1 MNFSNFFI
9 SRPIFATVL
18 AIIVTLIGAMS
29 MRILPIEQYP
39 SVVPPTVS
47 VQAQFPGADAE
58 TVAQTVAAP
67 LAEAINGVEDM
78 LYMTSNSSDNGS
90 MSLSVAFNIGTDG
103 DINTIN
109 VNNRVQGALSQLP
122 EQVQSQ
128 GVQVELRSDSIL
140 MLVALIS
147 PNGDYNRVYMQN
159 YATLNILDELRQ
171 VPGVGNAEVLGGG
184 EFAMRIWMDPDKLAQ
199 YDLTPSE
206 VASAVRTQN
215 TEIPAGNLASAPQGE
230 PRAYTYT
237 ITAGGRLTDPDEFR
251 NIYLRTNP
259 DGSSLRLQD
268 VARIEL
274 GASFYGVDAR
284 LNGATMTPIIINQQ
298 PGANALSTA
307 EAVRSTMEDLKSRFP
322 PGLEYVT
329 PYDTTLFIDAS
340 VETVLHTF
348 IEAFLIVAVILFIFL
363 QNWRFTVIAMSVVPV
378 AVIGTFAGFYVLG
391 YSINLLTLFALVLSI
406 GIVVDDAILVVENV
420 ERVISEDEDITVRD
434 ATIQAMREVGGP
446 VIATS
451 LIMAAVFVPVA
462 FLGGFTGQIYQQ
474 FAITVSISV
483 ALSALM
489 ALTFTPALSAI
500 FIKHNLNHDR
510 PSKFRRA
517 IRTPL
522 RLFDRLF
529 AGITAA
535 YMWCVKKLV
544 RFWLLALA
552 ITVAIG
558 AGSYWMY
565 VSTPSTLVPETDQG
579 IVLASV
585 SLPDAASL
593 DRTQTYMAKLSA
605 EIEKIEGVEYASAV
619 AGYDLLASAV
629 NTARGVIFVN
639 MLPWGERD
647 LTADALVGRIMQ
659 LGASIDGGSAMAFNV
674 PPIMGLSTTGGFTGY
689 LQSFDGASTRELY
702 EASLQVMGA
711 ANQHPMLSRVFSTFN
726 VNVPSYKAHI
736 DQQKALSYGVAL
748 ENINSALAN
757 TFGNGFVNYFS
768 YQNRNFQVY
777 LQNEDEFRK
786 TPDDLNN
793 VYVRGG
799 SGDRIPLSE
808 FVTLER
814 QVGASVVS
822 RFGVYTGAQFQ
833 GGAAPG
839 YSSAQAIQAM
849 EEVVLDTL
857 GPNWGMGWTGTAYQ
871 EANLGNAAMIAIVF
885 GILMVFLILAAQ
897 YESWALPLAVLTA
910 TPFAFLGG
918 IAGIAL
924 RGLDTSVYVQIGM
937 LVVVGLAA
945 KNAILIVEF
954 AELQRK
960 EEGKSIRE
968 AAITAAELRFRP
980 IVMTSLAFI
989 FGTLPLA
996 LATGASDVSSHHI
1009 GTTVAVGMASVA
1021 ILGSLFVPT
1030 FYAMIAYSADWLRR
1044 KTRGKQHDQNDRRDQ
1059 SDGRGEHDDRIAHD
1073 PQ

>member
-18 AIIVTLIGAMS
+18 AIILTLVGAMA

-78 LYMTSNSSDNGS
+78 LYMTSNSADNGT

-122 EQVQSQ
+122 EAVQSQ
-128 GVQVELRSDSIL
+128 GVTVELRSDSIL
-140 MLVALIS
+140 MLVALTS
-147 PNGDYNRVYMQN
+147 QSGDYDKIYMQN

-206 VASAVRTQN
+206 VASAIRAQN
-215 TEIPAGNLASAPQGE
+215 TEIPAGNLAATPQSE

-237 ITAGGRLTDPDEFR
+237 ITAGGRLTSTDDFR
-251 NIYLRTNP
+251 EIFLRTNP
-259 DGSSLRLQD
+259 DGSSLRLED

-284 LNGATMTPIIINQQ
+284 LNGDAMTPIIINQQ
-298 PGANALSTA
+298 PGANALETA
-307 EAVRSTMEDLKSRFP
+307 DAVRATMEELSGRFP

-340 VETVLHTF
+340 VETVIKTF
-348 IEAFLIVAVILFIFL
+348 IEAFLIVIVILFIFL

-378 AVIGTFAGFYVLG
+378 SVIGTFAGFYQFDF
-391 YSINLLTLFALVLSI
+391 SINLLTLFALVLSI

-420 ERVISEDEDITVRD
+420 ERVLSEEDDISVRD
-434 ATIQAMREVGGP
+434 ATIRAMKEVGGP

-462 FLGGFTGQIYQQ
+462 FMGGFTGQIYQQ
-474 FAITVSISV
+474 FAITVAISV

-500 FIKHNLNHDR
+500 FIKHNLHKTR
-510 PSKFRRA
+510 QSAFKRA
-517 IRTPL
+517 ITTPL
-522 RLFDRLF
+522 RLFDRFF
-529 AGITAA
+529 AGFTAL
-535 YMWCVKKLV
+535 YMWFVKKLV
-544 RFWLLALA
+544 RFWVLALA
-552 ITVAIG
+552 LTVAVG
-558 AGSYWMY
+558 AGSYWLY
-565 VSTPSTLVPETDQG
+565 ANTPSTLVPETDQG
-579 IVLASV
+579 IVLVSV

-593 DRTQTYMAKLSA
+593 DRTQNYMAELSA
-605 EIEKIEGVEYASAV
+605 AIEDIPGVQYSSAV
-619 AGYDLLASAV
+619 AGYDILSSAV
-629 NTARGVIFVN
+629 NTARGIIFVN
-639 MLPWGERD
+639 MQPWSERD
-647 LTADALVGRIMQ
+647 LTANELVGRIMQ

-702 EASLQVMGA
+702 EASLQIMQA
-711 ANQHPMLSRVFSTFN
+711 ANQHPVLNRVFTTFN
-726 VNVPSYKAHI
+726 VNVPSYRAEI

-786 TPDDLNN
+786 TPEDVNN

-799 SGDRIPLSE
+799 NGERIPLSE

-814 QVGASVVS
+814 QTGPAVVS
-822 RFGVYTGAQFQ
+822 RFGVYAGAQFQ
-833 GGAAPG
+833 GNPAPG
-839 YSSAQAIQAM
+839 YSSAQAIEAM
-849 EEVVLDTL
+849 EEVVQETL
-857 GPNWGMGWTGTAYQ
+857 GDNWGMGWTGTAYQ
-871 EANLGNAAMIAIVF
+871 ESNLGNTATLAIVF

-897 YESWALPLAVLTA
+897 YESWSLPLAVLTA

-918 IAGIAL
+918 IGGIVL

-960 EEGKSIRE
+960 ELGKSIRE

-1009 GTTVAVGMASVA
+1009 GTTVAMGMASVA
-1021 ILGSLFVPT
+1021 ILGSLFIPS
-1030 FYAMIAYSADWLRR
+1030 FYAMIASVSDWLYR
-1044 KTRGKQHDQNDRRDQ
+1044 KRHPNQDRQEQAELGHDN
-1059 SDGRGEHDDRIAHD
+1059 A
-1073 PQ
+1073 

>member
-18 AIIVTLIGAMS
+18 AIILTLVGAMA

-78 LYMTSNSSDNGS
+78 LYMTSNSADNGL

-122 EQVQSQ
+122 EAVQSQ
-128 GVQVELRSDSIL
+128 GVTVRLRSDSIL
-140 MLVALIS
+140 MLVALTS
-147 PNGDYNRVYMQN
+147 PSGDYNNVYMQN

-206 VASAVRTQN
+206 VASAIRAQN
-215 TEIPAGNLASAPQGE
+215 TEIPAGNLAATPQSE

-237 ITAGGRLTDPDEFR
+237 ITAGGRLSSPDDFR
-251 NIYLRTNP
+251 NIFLRTNA
-259 DGSSLRLQD
+259 DGSSLRLED

-298 PGANALSTA
+298 PGANALETA
-307 EAVRSTMEDLKSRFP
+307 NSVRATMEDLAERFP

-340 VETVLHTF
+340 VETVLKTF
-348 IEAFLIVAVILFIFL
+348 IEAFLIVIVILFIFL

-378 AVIGTFAGFYVLG
+378 SVIGTFAGFYLFDF
-391 YSINLLTLFALVLSI
+391 SINLLTLFALVLSI

-420 ERVISEDEDITVRD
+420 ERVLSEEDDISVRD
-434 ATIQAMREVGGP
+434 ATIRAMKEVGGP

-462 FLGGFTGQIYQQ
+462 FMGGFTGQIYQQ
-474 FAITVSISV
+474 FAITVAISV

-500 FIKHNLNHDR
+500 FIKHNLHKTR
-510 PSKFRRA
+510 QSAFKRA
-517 IRTPL
+517 ITTPL
-522 RLFDRLF
+522 RLFDRFF
-529 AGITAA
+529 AGFTAL
-535 YMWCVKKLV
+535 YMWFVKKLV
-544 RFWLLALA
+544 RFWVLALA
-552 ITVAIG
+552 LTVAVG
-558 AGSYWMY
+558 AGSYWLY
-565 VSTPSTLVPETDQG
+565 ANTPSTLVPETDQG
-579 IVLASV
+579 IVLVSV

-593 DRTQTYMAKLSA
+593 DRTQNYMAELSA
-605 EIEKIEGVEYASAV
+605 AIEDIPGVQYSSAV
-619 AGYDLLASAV
+619 AGYDILSSAV
-629 NTARGVIFVN
+629 NTARGIMFVN
-639 MLPWGERD
+639 MQPWSERD
-647 LTADALVGRIMQ
+647 LTANELVGRIMQ

-702 EASLQVMGA
+702 EASLKIMQA
-711 ANQHPMLSRVFSTFN
+711 ANQHPVLNRVFSTFN
-726 VNVPSYKAHI
+726 VNVPSYRAEI

-786 TPDDLNN
+786 TPEDVNN

-799 SGDRIPLSE
+799 NGERIPLSE

-814 QVGASVVS
+814 QTGPAVVS
-822 RFGVYTGAQFQ
+822 RFGVYAGAQFQ
-833 GGAAPG
+833 GNPAPG
-839 YSSAQAIQAM
+839 YSSAQAIEAM
-849 EEVVLDTL
+849 EEVVQETL
-857 GPNWGMGWTGTAYQ
+857 GDNWGMGWTGTAYQ
-871 EANLGNAAMIAIVF
+871 ESNLGNTATLAIVF

-897 YESWALPLAVLTA
+897 YESWSLPLAVLTA

-918 IAGIAL
+918 IGGIVL

-960 EEGKSIRE
+960 ELGKSIRE

-1009 GTTVAVGMASVA
+1009 GTTVAMGMASVA
-1021 ILGSLFVPT
+1021 ILGSLFIPS
-1030 FYAMIAYSADWLRR
+1030 FYAMIASVSDWLYR
-1044 KTRGKQHDQNDRRDQ
+1044 KRHPNQDRQEQAELGHDN
-1059 SDGRGEHDDRIAHD
+1059 A
-1073 PQ
+1073 

>member
-18 AIIVTLIGAMS
+18 AIILTLVGAMA

-78 LYMTSNSSDNGS
+78 LYMTSNSADNGL

-122 EQVQSQ
+122 EAVQSQ
-128 GVQVELRSDSIL
+128 GVTVRLRSDSIL
-140 MLVALIS
+140 MLVALTS
-147 PNGDYNRVYMQN
+147 PSGDYNNVYMQN

-206 VASAVRTQN
+206 VASAIRAQN
-215 TEIPAGNLASAPQGE
+215 TEIPAGNLAATPQSE

-237 ITAGGRLTDPDEFR
+237 ITAGGRLSSPDDFR
-251 NIYLRTNP
+251 NIFLRTNA
-259 DGSSLRLQD
+259 DGSSLRLED

-298 PGANALSTA
+298 PGANALETA
-307 EAVRSTMEDLKSRFP
+307 NSVRATMEDLAERFP

-340 VETVLHTF
+340 VETVLKTF
-348 IEAFLIVAVILFIFL
+348 IEAFLIVIVILFIFL

-378 AVIGTFAGFYVLG
+378 SVIGTFAGFYLFDF
-391 YSINLLTLFALVLSI
+391 SINLLTLFALVLSI

-420 ERVISEDEDITVRD
+420 ERVLSEEDDISVRD
-434 ATIQAMREVGGP
+434 ATIRAMKEVGGP

-462 FLGGFTGQIYQQ
+462 FMGGFTGQIYQQ
-474 FAITVSISV
+474 FAITVAISV

-500 FIKHNLNHDR
+500 FIKHNLHKTR
-510 PSKFRRA
+510 QSAFKRA
-517 IRTPL
+517 ITTPL
-522 RLFDRLF
+522 RLFDRFF
-529 AGITAA
+529 AGFTAL
-535 YMWCVKKLV
+535 YMWFVKKLV
-544 RFWLLALA
+544 RFWVLALA
-552 ITVAIG
+552 LTVAVG
-558 AGSYWMY
+558 AGSYWLY
-565 VSTPSTLVPETDQG
+565 ANTPSTLVPETDQG
-579 IVLASV
+579 IVLVSV

-593 DRTQTYMAKLSA
+593 DRTQNYMAELSA
-605 EIEKIEGVEYASAV
+605 AIEDIPGVQYSSAV
-619 AGYDLLASAV
+619 AGYDILSSAV
-629 NTARGVIFVN
+629 NTARGIMFVN
-639 MLPWGERD
+639 MQPWSERD
-647 LTADALVGRIMQ
+647 LTANELVGRIMQ

-702 EASLQVMGA
+702 EASLKIMQA
-711 ANQHPMLSRVFSTFN
+711 ANQHPVLNRVFSTFN
-726 VNVPSYKAHI
+726 VNVPSYRAEI

-757 TFGNGFVNYFS
+757 TFGNGFVNFFS

-786 TPDDLNN
+786 TPEDVNN

-799 SGDRIPLSE
+799 NGERIPLSE

-814 QVGASVVS
+814 QTGPAVVS
-822 RFGVYTGAQFQ
+822 RFGVYAGAQFQ
-833 GGAAPG
+833 GNPAPG
-839 YSSAQAIQAM
+839 YSSAQAIEAM
-849 EEVVLDTL
+849 EEVVQETL
-857 GPNWGMGWTGTAYQ
+857 GDNWGMGWTGTAYQ
-871 EANLGNAAMIAIVF
+871 ESNLGNTATLAIVF

-897 YESWALPLAVLTA
+897 YESWSLPLAVLTA

-918 IAGIAL
+918 IGGIVL

-960 EEGKSIRE
+960 ELGKSIRE

-1009 GTTVAVGMASVA
+1009 GTTVAMGMASVA
-1021 ILGSLFVPT
+1021 ILGSLFIPS
-1030 FYAMIAYSADWLRR
+1030 FYAMIASVSDWLYR
-1044 KTRGKQHDQNDRRDQ
+1044 KRHPNQDLQEQAELGHDN
-1059 SDGRGEHDDRIAHD
+1059 A
-1073 PQ
+1073 

>member
-18 AIIVTLIGAMS
+18 AIILTLVGAMA

-78 LYMTSNSSDNGS
+78 LYMTSNSADNGT

-122 EQVQSQ
+122 EAVQSQ
-128 GVQVELRSDSIL
+128 GVTVRLRSDSIL
-140 MLVALIS
+140 MLVALTS
-147 PNGDYNRVYMQN
+147 PSGDYNNVYMQN

-206 VASAVRTQN
+206 VASAIRAQN
-215 TEIPAGNLASAPQGE
+215 TEIPAGNLAATPQSE

-237 ITAGGRLTDPDEFR
+237 ITAGGRLSSPDDFR
-251 NIYLRTNP
+251 NIFLRTNA
-259 DGSSLRLQD
+259 DGSSLRLED

-298 PGANALSTA
+298 PGANALETA
-307 EAVRSTMEDLKSRFP
+307 NSVRATMEDLAERFP

-340 VETVLHTF
+340 VETVLKTF
-348 IEAFLIVAVILFIFL
+348 IEAFLIVIVILFIFL

-378 AVIGTFAGFYVLG
+378 SVIGTFAGFYLFDF
-391 YSINLLTLFALVLSI
+391 SINLLTLFALVLSI

-420 ERVISEDEDITVRD
+420 ERVLSEEDDISVRD
-434 ATIQAMREVGGP
+434 ATIRAMKEVGGP

-462 FLGGFTGQIYQQ
+462 FMGGFTGQIYQQ
-474 FAITVSISV
+474 FAITVAISV

-500 FIKHNLNHDR
+500 FIKHNLHKTR
-510 PSKFRRA
+510 QSAFKRA
-517 IRTPL
+517 ITTPL
-522 RLFDRLF
+522 RLFDRFF
-529 AGITAA
+529 AGFTAL
-535 YMWCVKKLV
+535 YMWFVKKLV
-544 RFWLLALA
+544 RFWVLALA
-552 ITVAIG
+552 LTVAVG
-558 AGSYWMY
+558 AGSYWLY
-565 VSTPSTLVPETDQG
+565 ANTPSTLVPETDQG
-579 IVLASV
+579 IVLVSV

-593 DRTQTYMAKLSA
+593 DRTQNYMAELSA
-605 EIEKIEGVEYASAV
+605 AIEDIPGVQYSSAV
-619 AGYDLLASAV
+619 AGYDILSSAV
-629 NTARGVIFVN
+629 NTARGIMFVN
-639 MLPWGERD
+639 MQPWSERD
-647 LTADALVGRIMQ
+647 LTANELVGRIMQ

-702 EASLQVMGA
+702 EASLKIMQA
-711 ANQHPMLSRVFSTFN
+711 ANQHPVLNRVFSTFN
-726 VNVPSYKAHI
+726 VNVPSYRAEI

-786 TPDDLNN
+786 TPEDVNN

-799 SGDRIPLSE
+799 NGERIPLSE

-814 QVGASVVS
+814 QTGPAVVS
-822 RFGVYTGAQFQ
+822 RFGVYAGAQFQ
-833 GGAAPG
+833 GNPAPG
-839 YSSAQAIQAM
+839 YSSAQAIEAM
-849 EEVVLDTL
+849 EEVVQETL
-857 GPNWGMGWTGTAYQ
+857 GDNWGMGWTGTAYQ
-871 EANLGNAAMIAIVF
+871 ESNLGNTATLAIVF

-897 YESWALPLAVLTA
+897 YESWSLPLAVLTA

-918 IAGIAL
+918 IGGIVL

-960 EEGKSIRE
+960 ELGKSIRE

-1009 GTTVAVGMASVA
+1009 GTTVAMGMASVA
-1021 ILGSLFVPT
+1021 ILGSLFIPS
-1030 FYAMIAYSADWLRR
+1030 FYAMIASVSDWLYR
-1044 KTRGKQHDQNDRRDQ
+1044 KRHPNQDRQEQAELGHDN
-1059 SDGRGEHDDRIAHD
+1059 A
-1073 PQ
+1073 

>member
-18 AIIVTLIGAMS
+18 AIILTLVGAMA

-78 LYMTSNSSDNGS
+78 LYMTSNSADNGL

-122 EQVQSQ
+122 EAVQSQ
-128 GVQVELRSDSIL
+128 GVTVELRSDSIL
-140 MLVALIS
+140 MLVALTS
-147 PNGDYNRVYMQN
+147 PSGDYNNVYMQN

-206 VASAVRTQN
+206 VASAIRAQN
-215 TEIPAGNLASAPQGE
+215 TEIPAGNLAATPQSE

-237 ITAGGRLTDPDEFR
+237 ITAGGRLSSPDDFR
-251 NIYLRTNP
+251 NIFLRTNA
-259 DGSSLRLQD
+259 DGSSLRLED

-298 PGANALSTA
+298 PGANALETA
-307 EAVRSTMEDLKSRFP
+307 NSVRATMEDLAERFP

-340 VETVLHTF
+340 VETVLKTF
-348 IEAFLIVAVILFIFL
+348 IEAFLIVIVILFIFL

-378 AVIGTFAGFYVLG
+378 SVIGTFAGFYLFDF
-391 YSINLLTLFALVLSI
+391 SINLLTLFALVLSI

-420 ERVISEDEDITVRD
+420 ERVLSEEDDISVRD
-434 ATIQAMREVGGP
+434 ATIRAMKEVGGP

-462 FLGGFTGQIYQQ
+462 FMGGFTGQIYQQ
-474 FAITVSISV
+474 FAITVAISV

-500 FIKHNLNHDR
+500 FIKHNLHKTR
-510 PSKFRRA
+510 QSAFKRA
-517 IRTPL
+517 ITTPL
-522 RLFDRLF
+522 RLFDRFF
-529 AGITAA
+529 AGFTAL
-535 YMWCVKKLV
+535 YMWFVKKLV
-544 RFWLLALA
+544 RFWVLALA
-552 ITVAIG
+552 LTVAVG
-558 AGSYWMY
+558 AGSYWLY
-565 VSTPSTLVPETDQG
+565 ANTPSTLVPETDQG
-579 IVLASV
+579 IVLASI

-593 DRTQTYMAKLSA
+593 SRTQAYMAELS
-605 EIEKIEGVEYASAV
+605 EQIEAIPGVEYSSAV
-619 AGYDLLASAV
+619 AGYDILSSAV
-629 NTARGVIFVN
+629 NTARGIMFIN
-639 MLPWGERD
+639 MKPWAERE
-647 LTADALVGRIMQ
+647 LTANELVGRIMQ

-702 EASLQVMGA
+702 EASLKIMQA
-711 ANQHPMLSRVFSTFN
+711 ANQHPVLNRVFSTFN
-726 VNVPSYKAHI
+726 VNVPSYRAEI

-786 TPDDLNN
+786 TPEDVNN

-799 SGDRIPLSE
+799 NGERIPLSE

-814 QVGASVVS
+814 QTGPAVVS
-822 RFGVYTGAQFQ
+822 RFGVYAGAQFQ
-833 GGAAPG
+833 GNPAPG
-839 YSSAQAIQAM
+839 YSSAQAIEAM
-849 EEVVLDTL
+849 EEVVQETL
-857 GPNWGMGWTGTAYQ
+857 GDNWGMGWTGTAYQ
-871 EANLGNAAMIAIVF
+871 ESNLGNTATLAIVF

-897 YESWALPLAVLTA
+897 YESWSLPLAVLTA

-918 IAGIAL
+918 IGGIVL

-960 EEGKSIRE
+960 ELGKSIRE

-1009 GTTVAVGMASVA
+1009 GTTVAMGMASVA
-1021 ILGSLFVPT
+1021 ILGSLFIPS
-1030 FYAMIAYSADWLRR
+1030 FYAMIASVSDWLYR
-1044 KTRGKQHDQNDRRDQ
+1044 KRHPNQDRQEQAELGHDN
-1059 SDGRGEHDDRIAHD
+1059 A
-1073 PQ
+1073 

>member
-18 AIIVTLIGAMS
+18 AIILTLVGAMA

-78 LYMTSNSSDNGS
+78 LYMTSNSADNGL
-90 MSLSVAFNIGTDG
+90 MSLSVAFDIGTDG

-128 GVQVELRSDSIL
+128 GVTVELRSDSIL
-140 MLVALIS
+140 MLVALTS
-147 PNGDYNRVYMQN
+147 PSGDYNNVYMQN
-159 YATLNILDELRQ
+159 YATLNILDDLRQ

-206 VASAVRTQN
+206 VASAIRSQN
-215 TEIPAGNLASAPQGE
+215 TEIPAGNLAATPQGE

-237 ITAGGRLTDPDEFR
+237 ITAGGRLSDTNDFR

-259 DGSSLRLQD
+259 DGSSLRLED

-274 GASFYGVDAR
+274 GASFYGIDAR

-298 PGANALSTA
+298 PGANALATA
-307 EAVRSTMEDLKSRFP
+307 AAVRETMEGLANRFP

-329 PYDTTLFIDAS
+329 PYDTTQFIDAS
-340 VETVLHTF
+340 VETVFHTF
-348 IEAFLIVAVILFIFL
+348 IEAFLIVIVILFIFL

-378 AVIGTFAGFYVLG
+378 SVIGTFAGFYLFG
-391 YSINLLTLFALVLSI
+391 FSINLLTLFALVLSI

-420 ERVISEDEDITVRD
+420 ERVLSEDDEISVKD
-434 ATIQAMREVGGP
+434 ATTRAMREVGGP

-474 FAITVSISV
+474 FAITVAISV

-500 FIKHNLNHDR
+500 FIKHNLHHSR
-510 PSKFRRA
+510 QSAFKRA
-517 IRTPL
+517 ITTPL

-529 AGITAA
+529 AGITAV
-535 YMWCVKKLV
+535 YMWFVVRLV
-544 RFWLLALA
+544 RFWVLALA
-552 ITVAIG
+552 LTVATG
-558 AGSYWMY
+558 AGSFWLYTN
-565 VSTPSTLVPETDQG
+565 TPSTLVPETDQG
-579 IVLASV
+579 IVLVSV

-593 DRTQTYMAKLSA
+593 DRTQNYMAKLSSA
-605 EIEKIEGVEYASAV
+605 IEDVPGVQYSSAI
-619 AGYDLLASAV
+619 AGYDILAGSV
-629 NTARGVIFVN
+629 NTARGIIFVN
-639 MLPWGERD
+639 MVPWGDRD
-647 LTADALVGRIMQ
+647 LTAGSLVGQIMQ
-659 LGASIDGGSAMAFNV
+659 LGASIDGGTAMAFNV
-674 PPIMGLSTTGGFTGY
+674 PPIMGLSTTGGFTGF
-689 LQSFDGASTRELY
+689 LQSFDGASPRELY
-702 EASLQVMGA
+702 EASLQIMGA
-711 ANQHPMLSRVFSTFN
+711 ANQHPALNQVFTTFN
-726 VNVPSYKAHI
+726 VNVPSYRAEI

-748 ENINSALAN
+748 ENINSALSN
-757 TFGNGFVNYFS
+757 TFGNGFVNFFS

-777 LQNEDEFRK
+777 LQNEDNFRK
-786 TPDDLNN
+786 TPDD
-793 VYVRGG
+793 VSSVFVRGG
-799 SGDRIPLSE
+799 NGERIPLSE

-814 QVGASVVS
+814 QVGPSVVS

-839 YSSAQAIQAM
+839 YSSAQAIEAM
-849 EEVVLDTL
+849 NEVVMDTL

-871 EANLGNAAMIAIVF
+871 EANLGNTATLAIVF

-897 YESWALPLAVLTA
+897 YESWSLPLAVLTA

-918 IAGIAL
+918 IGGIVL

-960 EEGKSIRE
+960 EQGKTIRE

-1021 ILGSLFVPT
+1021 ILGSLFIPS
-1030 FYAMIAYSADWLRR
+1030 FYAMIAYVSDWLYR
-1044 KTRGKQHDQNDRRDQ
+1044 KRHPNRDEQKPALEHDQ
-1059 SDGRGEHDDRIAHD
+1059 
-1073 PQ
+1073 P

>member
-18 AIIVTLIGAMS
+18 AIILTLVGAMA

-78 LYMTSNSSDNGS
+78 LYMTSNSADNGT

-122 EQVQSQ
+122 EAVQSQ
-128 GVQVELRSDSIL
+128 GVTVELRSDSIL
-140 MLVALIS
+140 MLVALTS
-147 PNGDYNRVYMQN
+147 QSGDYDRIYMQN

-206 VASAVRTQN
+206 VASAIRAQN
-215 TEIPAGNLASAPQGE
+215 TEIPAGNLAATPQSE

-237 ITAGGRLTDPDEFR
+237 ITAGGRLTSTDDFR
-251 NIYLRTNP
+251 EIFLRTNP
-259 DGSSLRLQD
+259 DGSSLRLED

-274 GASFYGVDAR
+274 GASFYGVDGR
-284 LNGATMTPIIINQQ
+284 LNGDAMTPIIINQR
-298 PGANALSTA
+298 PGANALETA
-307 EAVRSTMEDLKSRFP
+307 NSVRATMEDLAERFP

-340 VETVLHTF
+340 VETVLKTF
-348 IEAFLIVAVILFIFL
+348 IEAFLIVIVILFIFL

-378 AVIGTFAGFYVLG
+378 SVIGTFAGFYLFDF
-391 YSINLLTLFALVLSI
+391 SINLLTLFALVLSI

-420 ERVISEDEDITVRD
+420 ERVLSEEDDISVRD
-434 ATIQAMREVGGP
+434 ATIRAMKEVGGP

-462 FLGGFTGQIYQQ
+462 FMGGFSGPIYQQ
-474 FAITVSISV
+474 FAITVAISV

-500 FIKHNLNHDR
+500 FIKHNLHKTR
-510 PSKFRRA
+510 QSAFKRA
-517 IRTPL
+517 ITTPL
-522 RLFDRLF
+522 RLFDRFF
-529 AGITAA
+529 AGFTAL
-535 YMWCVKKLV
+535 YMWFVKKLV
-544 RFWLLALA
+544 RFWVLALA
-552 ITVAIG
+552 LTVAVG
-558 AGSYWMY
+558 AGSYWLY
-565 VSTPSTLVPETDQG
+565 ANTPSTLVPETDQG
-579 IVLASV
+579 IVLVSV

-593 DRTQTYMAKLSA
+593 DRTQNYMAELSA
-605 EIEKIEGVEYASAV
+605 AIEDIPGVQYSLAE
-619 AGYDLLASAV
+619 AGYDILSSAV
-629 NTARGVIFVN
+629 NTARGIMFIN
-639 MLPWGERD
+639 MKPWAERE
-647 LTADALVGRIMQ
+647 LTANELVGRIMQ

-689 LQSFDGASTRELY
+689 LQSFDGASPRELY
-702 EASLQVMGA
+702 EASLQIMGA
-711 ANQHPMLSRVFSTFN
+711 ANQHPALNQVFSTFN
-726 VNVPSYKAHI
+726 MNVPSFRAEI

-748 ENINSALAN
+748 ENISSALSN
-757 TFGNGFVNYFS
+757 TFGNGFVNFFS

-786 TPDDLNN
+786 TPEDINN

-799 SGDRIPLSE
+799 NGERIPLSE

-814 QVGASVVS
+814 QVGPSVVS
-822 RFGVYTGAQFQ
+822 RFGVYIGAQFQ

-839 YSSAQAIQAM
+839 YSSAQAIAAM
-849 EEVVLDTL
+849 EEVVLETL

-871 EANLGNAAMIAIVF
+871 ESNLGNTATLAIVF

-897 YESWALPLAVLTA
+897 YESWSLPLAVLTA

-918 IAGIAL
+918 IGGIVL

-960 EEGKSIRE
+960 ELGKSIRE

-1009 GTTVAVGMASVA
+1009 GTTVAMGMASVA
-1021 ILGSLFVPT
+1021 ILGSLFIPS
-1030 FYAMIAYSADWLRR
+1030 FYAMIASVSDWLYR
-1044 KTRGKQHDQNDRRDQ
+1044 KRHPNQDRQEQAELGHDN
-1059 SDGRGEHDDRIAHD
+1059 A
-1073 PQ
+1073 

>member
-18 AIIVTLIGAMS
+18 AIILTLVGAMA

-78 LYMTSNSSDNGS
+78 LYMTSNSADNGT

-122 EQVQSQ
+122 EAVQSQ
-128 GVQVELRSDSIL
+128 GVTVELRSDSIL
-140 MLVALIS
+140 MLVALTS
-147 PNGDYNRVYMQN
+147 PSGDYNNVYMQN

-206 VASAVRTQN
+206 VASAIRAQN
-215 TEIPAGNLASAPQGE
+215 TEIPAGNLAATPQSE

-237 ITAGGRLTDPDEFR
+237 ITAGGRLSSPDDFR
-251 NIYLRTNP
+251 NIFLRTNA
-259 DGSSLRLQD
+259 DGSSLRLED

-298 PGANALSTA
+298 PGANALETA
-307 EAVRSTMEDLKSRFP
+307 NSVRATMEDLAERFP

-340 VETVLHTF
+340 VETVLKTF
-348 IEAFLIVAVILFIFL
+348 IEAFLIVIVILFIFL

-378 AVIGTFAGFYVLG
+378 SVIGTFAGFYLFDF
-391 YSINLLTLFALVLSI
+391 SINLLTLFALVLSI

-420 ERVISEDEDITVRD
+420 ERVLSEEDDISVRD
-434 ATIQAMREVGGP
+434 ATIRAMKEVGGP

-462 FLGGFTGQIYQQ
+462 FMGGFTGQIYQQ
-474 FAITVSISV
+474 FAITVAISV

-500 FIKHNLNHDR
+500 FIKHNLHKTR
-510 PSKFRRA
+510 QSAFKRA
-517 IRTPL
+517 ITTPL
-522 RLFDRLF
+522 RLFDRFF
-529 AGITAA
+529 AGFTAL
-535 YMWCVKKLV
+535 YMWFVKKLV
-544 RFWLLALA
+544 RFWVLALA
-552 ITVAIG
+552 LTVAVG
-558 AGSYWMY
+558 AGSYWLY
-565 VSTPSTLVPETDQG
+565 ANTPSTLVPETDQG
-579 IVLASV
+579 IVLVSV

-593 DRTQTYMAKLSA
+593 DRTQNYMAELSA
-605 EIEKIEGVEYASAV
+605 AIEDIPGVQYSSAV
-619 AGYDLLASAV
+619 AGYDILSSAV
-629 NTARGVIFVN
+629 NTARGIMFVN
-639 MLPWGERD
+639 MQPWSERD
-647 LTADALVGRIMQ
+647 LTANELVGRIMQ

-702 EASLQVMGA
+702 EASLKIMQA
-711 ANQHPMLSRVFSTFN
+711 ANQHPVLNRVFSTFN
-726 VNVPSYKAHI
+726 VNVPSYRAEI

-786 TPDDLNN
+786 TPEDVNN

-799 SGDRIPLSE
+799 NGERIPLSE

-814 QVGASVVS
+814 QTGPAVVS
-822 RFGVYTGAQFQ
+822 RFGVYAGAQFQ
-833 GGAAPG
+833 GNPAPG
-839 YSSAQAIQAM
+839 YSSAQAIEAM
-849 EEVVLDTL
+849 EEVVQETL
-857 GPNWGMGWTGTAYQ
+857 GDNWGMGWTGTAYQ
-871 EANLGNAAMIAIVF
+871 ESNLGNTATLAIVF

-897 YESWALPLAVLTA
+897 YESWSLPLAVLTA

-918 IAGIAL
+918 IGGIVL

-960 EEGKSIRE
+960 ELGKSIRE

-1009 GTTVAVGMASVA
+1009 GTTVAMGMASVA
-1021 ILGSLFVPT
+1021 ILGSLFIPS
-1030 FYAMIAYSADWLRR
+1030 FYAMIASVSDWLYR
-1044 KTRGKQHDQNDRRDQ
+1044 KRHPNQDRQEQAELGHDN
-1059 SDGRGEHDDRIAHD
+1059 A
-1073 PQ
+1073 

>member
-18 AIIVTLIGAMS
+18 AIILTLVGVMAM
-29 MRILPIEQYP
+29 RVLPIEQYP

-78 LYMTSNSSDNGS
+78 LYMTSNSADNGI

-122 EQVQSQ
+122 EEVQSQ
-128 GVQVELRSDSIL
+128 GVTVELRSDSIL
-140 MLVALIS
+140 MLIALTS
-147 PNGDYNRVYMQN
+147 PNDDYNNVYMQN

-206 VASAVRTQN
+206 VASAIRSQN
-215 TEIPAGNLASAPQGE
+215 TEVPAGNLASAPQGE

-237 ITAGGRLTDPDEFR
+237 LTAGGRLNDPDDFR
-251 NIYLRTNP
+251 DIYLRTNP
-259 DGSSLRLQD
+259 DGSSLRLED

-274 GASFYGVDAR
+274 GASFYGISAR
-284 LNGATMTPIIINQQ
+284 LNGSTMTPIIINQQ

-307 EAVRSTMEDLKSRFP
+307 EAVRDAMDEVAGRFP

-340 VETVLHTF
+340 VETVFHTF
-348 IEAFLIVAVILFIFL
+348 IEAFLIVIVILFIFL

-378 AVIGTFAGFYVLG
+378 SVIGTFAGFYMFDF
-391 YSINLLTLFALVLSI
+391 SINLLTLFAMVLSI

-420 ERVISEDEDITVRD
+420 ERVLSEDEDITVRD
-434 ATIQAMREVGGP
+434 ATAQAMREVGGP

-474 FAITVSISV
+474 FAITVAISV
-483 ALSALM
+483 ALSAIM

-517 IRTPL
+517 ISTPL
-522 RLFDRLF
+522 RLFDRMF
-529 AGITAA
+529 AGITAV
-535 YMWCVKKLV
+535 YMWFVKKLV

-552 ITVAIG
+552 LTLAVG
-558 AGSYWMY
+558 AGSYWLF
-565 VSTPSTLVPETDQG
+565 VSSPSSLVPETDQG
-579 IVLASV
+579 VALVSV

-593 DRTQTYMAKLSA
+593 DRTENYMSKLSA
-605 EIEKIEGVEYASAV
+605 AIEEIDGVQYSSSV
-619 AGYDLLASAV
+619 AGYDLLAGSV

-639 MLPWGERD
+639 MLPWGDRD
-647 LTADALVGRIMQ
+647 LSVEGLVGQIMQ
-659 LGASIDGGSAMAFNV
+659 LGAGIDGGTAMAFNV
-674 PPIMGLSTTGGFTGY
+674 PPILGLSTTGGFTGY
-689 LQSFDGASTRELY
+689 LQSFEGASPREIY

-711 ANQHPMLSRVFSTFN
+711 ANEHPALNQVFSTFN
-726 VNVPSYKAHI
+726 VNVPSYRAEI
-736 DQQKALSYGVAL
+736 DQQKALSYGVPL
-748 ENINSALAN
+748 ENINSALSN
-757 TFGNGFVNYFS
+757 TFGNGFVNFFS

-786 TPDDLNN
+786 TPDDINN
-793 VYVRGG
+793 VFVRGG
-799 SGDRIPLSE
+799 SGERIPLSE

-814 QVGASVVS
+814 QVGASVIS

-833 GGAAPG
+833 GGPAEG
-839 YSSAQAIQAM
+839 YSSSEAIEAM
-849 EEVVLDTL
+849 DQVVQETL
-857 GPNWGMGWTGTAYQ
+857 GSNWGMGWTGTAYQ
-871 EANLGNAAMIAIVF
+871 EANMGNAASLAIIF

-918 IAGIAL
+918 IGGIAL

-1009 GTTVAVGMASVA
+1009 GTTVAMGMLSVA
-1021 ILGSLFVPT
+1021 ILGSLFVPS
-1030 FYAMIAYSADWLRR
+1030 FYAMIAYSADWLQR
-1044 KTRGKQHDQNDRRDQ
+1044 KRKGNKHDERLEHQ
-1059 SDGRGEHDDRIAHD
+1059 SE
-1073 PQ
+1073 

>member
-18 AIIVTLIGAMS
+18 AIIVTLVGVMAM
-29 MRILPIEQYP
+29 RVLPIEQYP

-67 LAEAINGVEDM
+67 LAEAINGVKDM
-78 LYMTSNSSDNGS
+78 LYMTSNSADNGT

-122 EQVQSQ
+122 EAVQSQ
-128 GVQVELRSDSIL
+128 GVTVELRSDSIL
-140 MLVALIS
+140 MLVALTS
-147 PNGDYNRVYMQN
+147 QSGDYDRIYMQN

-206 VASAVRTQN
+206 VASAIRAQN
-215 TEIPAGNLASAPQGE
+215 TEIPAGNLAATPQSE

-237 ITAGGRLTDPDEFR
+237 ITAGGRLTSTDDFR
-251 NIYLRTNP
+251 EIFLRTNP
-259 DGSSLRLQD
+259 DGSSLRLED

-274 GASFYGVDAR
+274 GASFYGVDGR
-284 LNGATMTPIIINQQ
+284 LNGDAMTPIIINQR
-298 PGANALSTA
+298 PGANALETA
-307 EAVRSTMEDLKSRFP
+307 NSVRATMEDLAERFP

-340 VETVLHTF
+340 VETVLKTF
-348 IEAFLIVAVILFIFL
+348 IEAFLIVIVILFIFL

-378 AVIGTFAGFYVLG
+378 SVIGTFAGFYLFDF
-391 YSINLLTLFALVLSI
+391 SINLLTLFALVLSI

-420 ERVISEDEDITVRD
+420 ERVLSEEDDISVRD
-434 ATIQAMREVGGP
+434 ATIRAMKEVGGP

-462 FLGGFTGQIYQQ
+462 FMGGFTGPIYQQ
-474 FAITVSISV
+474 FAITVAISV

-500 FIKHNLNHDR
+500 FIKHNLHKTR
-510 PSKFRRA
+510 QSAFKRA
-517 IRTPL
+517 ITTPL
-522 RLFDRLF
+522 RLFDRFF
-529 AGITAA
+529 AGFTAL
-535 YMWCVKKLV
+535 YMWFVKKLV
-544 RFWLLALA
+544 RFWVLALA
-552 ITVAIG
+552 LTVAVG
-558 AGSYWMY
+558 AGSYWLY
-565 VSTPSTLVPETDQG
+565 ANTPSTLVPETDQG
-579 IVLASV
+579 IVLVSV

-593 DRTQTYMAKLSA
+593 DRTQNYMAELSA
-605 EIEKIEGVEYASAV
+605 AIEDIPGVQYSLAE
-619 AGYDLLASAV
+619 AGYDILSSTV
-629 NTARGVIFVN
+629 NTARGIMFIS
-639 MLPWGERD
+639 MKPWAERE
-647 LTADALVGRIMQ
+647 LTANELVGRIMQ

-689 LQSFDGASTRELY
+689 LLSFDGASPRELY
-702 EASLQVMGA
+702 EASLQIMGA
-711 ANQHPMLSRVFSTFN
+711 ANQHPALNQVFSTFN
-726 VNVPSYKAHI
+726 MNVPSFRAEI

-748 ENINSALAN
+748 ENISSALSN
-757 TFGNGFVNYFS
+757 TFGNGFVNFFS

-786 TPDDLNN
+786 TPEDINN

-799 SGDRIPLSE
+799 NGERIPLSE

-814 QVGASVVS
+814 QVGPSVVS
-822 RFGVYTGAQFQ
+822 RFGVYIGAQFQ

-839 YSSAQAIQAM
+839 YSSAQAIAAM
-849 EEVVLDTL
+849 EEVVLETL

-871 EANLGNAAMIAIVF
+871 ESNLGNTATLAIVF

-897 YESWALPLAVLTA
+897 YESWSLPLAVLTA

-918 IAGIAL
+918 IGGIVL

-960 EEGKSIRE
+960 ELGKSIRE

-1009 GTTVAVGMASVA
+1009 GTTVAMGMASVA
-1021 ILGSLFVPT
+1021 ILGSLFIPS
-1030 FYAMIAYSADWLRR
+1030 FYAMIASVSDWLYR
-1044 KTRGKQHDQNDRRDQ
+1044 KRHPNQDRQEQAELGHDN
-1059 SDGRGEHDDRIAHD
+1059 A
-1073 PQ
+1073 

>member
-18 AIIVTLIGAMS
+18 AIILTLVGAMA

-78 LYMTSNSSDNGS
+78 LYMTSNSADNGL

-122 EQVQSQ
+122 EAVQSQ
-128 GVQVELRSDSIL
+128 GVTVRLRSDSIL
-140 MLVALIS
+140 MLVALTS
-147 PNGDYNRVYMQN
+147 PSGDYNNVYMQN

-206 VASAVRTQN
+206 VASAIRAQN
-215 TEIPAGNLASAPQGE
+215 TEIPAGNLAATPQSE

-237 ITAGGRLTDPDEFR
+237 ITAGGRLSSPDDFR
-251 NIYLRTNP
+251 NIFLRTNA
-259 DGSSLRLQD
+259 DGSSLRLED

-298 PGANALSTA
+298 PGANALETA
-307 EAVRSTMEDLKSRFP
+307 NSVRATMEDLAERFP

-340 VETVLHTF
+340 VETVLKTF
-348 IEAFLIVAVILFIFL
+348 IEAFLIVIVILFIFL

-378 AVIGTFAGFYVLG
+378 SVIGTFAGFYLFDF
-391 YSINLLTLFALVLSI
+391 SINLLTLFALVLSI

-420 ERVISEDEDITVRD
+420 ERVLSEEDDISVRD
-434 ATIQAMREVGGP
+434 ATIRAMKEVGGP

-462 FLGGFTGQIYQQ
+462 FMGGFTGQIYQQ
-474 FAITVSISV
+474 FAITVAISV

-500 FIKHNLNHDR
+500 FIKHNLHKTR
-510 PSKFRRA
+510 QSAFKRA
-517 IRTPL
+517 ITTPL
-522 RLFDRLF
+522 RLFDRFF
-529 AGITAA
+529 AGFTAL
-535 YMWCVKKLV
+535 YMWFVKKLV
-544 RFWLLALA
+544 RFWVLALA
-552 ITVAIG
+552 LTVAVG
-558 AGSYWMY
+558 AGSYWLY
-565 VSTPSTLVPETDQG
+565 ANTPSTLVPETDQG
-579 IVLASV
+579 IVLASI

-593 DRTQTYMAKLSA
+593 SRTQAYMAELS
-605 EIEKIEGVEYASAV
+605 EQIEAIPGVEYSSAV
-619 AGYDLLASAV
+619 AGYDILSSAV
-629 NTARGVIFVN
+629 NTARGIMFIN
-639 MLPWGERD
+639 MKPWAERE
-647 LTADALVGRIMQ
+647 LTANELVGRIMQ

-702 EASLQVMGA
+702 EASLKIMQA
-711 ANQHPMLSRVFSTFN
+711 ANQHPVLNRVFSTFN
-726 VNVPSYKAHI
+726 VNVPSYRAEI

-786 TPDDLNN
+786 TPEDVNN

-799 SGDRIPLSE
+799 NGERIPLSE

-814 QVGASVVS
+814 QTGPAVVS
-822 RFGVYTGAQFQ
+822 RFGVYAGAQFQ
-833 GGAAPG
+833 GNPAPG
-839 YSSAQAIQAM
+839 YSSAQAIEAM
-849 EEVVLDTL
+849 EEVVQETL
-857 GPNWGMGWTGTAYQ
+857 GDNWGMGWTGTAYQ
-871 EANLGNAAMIAIVF
+871 ESNLGNTATLAIVF

-897 YESWALPLAVLTA
+897 YESWSLPLAVLTA

-918 IAGIAL
+918 IGGIVL

-960 EEGKSIRE
+960 ELGKSIRE

-1009 GTTVAVGMASVA
+1009 GTTVAMGMASVA
-1021 ILGSLFVPT
+1021 ILGSLFIPS
-1030 FYAMIAYSADWLRR
+1030 FYAMIASVSDWLYR
-1044 KTRGKQHDQNDRRDQ
+1044 KRHPNQDLQEQAELGHDN
-1059 SDGRGEHDDRIAHD
+1059 A
-1073 PQ
+1073 

>member
-9 SRPIFATVL
+9 ARPIFATVL
-18 AIIVTLIGAMS
+18 AIILTLVGVAS
-29 MRILPIEQYP
+29 MRVLPIEQYP

-47 VQAQFPGADAE
+47 VSAHFPGADAE

-67 LAEAINGVEDM
+67 LAEAVNGVEDM
-78 LYMTSNSSDNGS
+78 LYMSSTSGDNGS
-90 MSLSVAFNIGTDG
+90 MSLNIAFDIGTDG

-122 EQVQSQ
+122 EAVQSQ
-128 GVQVELRSDSIL
+128 GVKVELRSSSIL

-147 PNGDYNRVYMQN
+147 PEDDYDNVFMQN

-171 VPGVGNAEVLGGG
+171 VPGVGEAEVLGGG
-184 EFAMRIWMDPDKLAQ
+184 EFAMRVWMDPDKLAQ
-199 YDLTPSE
+199 YDLTPTE
-206 VASAVRTQN
+206 VASAIRAQN
-215 TEIPAGNLASAPQGE
+215 TEVPAGSLAGTPQRD
-230 PRAYTYT
+230 PRAFTYT
-237 ITAGGRLTDPDEFR
+237 ITAGGRLNDVDDFR
-251 NIYLRTNP
+251 QIFLRTNP
-259 DGSSLRLQD
+259 DGSSLRLDD

-274 GASFYGVDAR
+274 GASFYGVNAK

-298 PGANALSTA
+298 PGANALETA
-307 EAVRSTMEDLKSRFP
+307 QAVQDTMAELGGRFP
-322 PGLEYVT
+322 PGLEYVV

-340 VETVLHTF
+340 VNTVLKVF
-348 IEAFLIVAVILFIFL
+348 VEAFLIVGVILFIFL

-378 AVIGTFAGFYVLG
+378 SVLATFAGFYMFG
-391 YSINLLTLFALVLSI
+391 FSINLLTLFALVLSI

-420 ERVISEDEDITVRD
+420 ERVLSEDENISVRQ
-434 ATIQAMREVGGP
+434 ATIRAMKEVGGP

-474 FAITVSISV
+474 FALTVAISV
-483 ALSALM
+483 AFSALM

-500 FIKHNLNHDR
+500 FIKHKPKVR
-510 PSKFRRA
+510 ESKLMRVLY
-517 IRTPL
+517 TPL

-535 YMWCVKKLV
+535 YMFVVTFLV
-544 RFWLLALA
+544 RFWALALLLTA
-552 ITVAIG
+552 LVLG
-558 AGSYWMY
+558 GSWWLYQN
-565 VSTPSTLVPETDQG
+565 TPSSLVPETDQG
-579 IVLASV
+579 IVLASIQ
-585 SLPDAASL
+585 LPDSASL
-593 DRTQTYMAKLSA
+593 ARTEAYMAKLS
-605 EIEKIEGVEYASAV
+605 EHIEQIPGVRYSSAV
-619 AGYDLLASAV
+619 AGYDILASSV
-629 NTARGVIFVN
+629 NTARGVMFIN
-639 MLPWGERD
+639 LDPWGERE
-647 LTADALVGRIMQ
+647 LTADELVGKIMQ
-659 LGASIDGGSAMAFNV
+659 LGAQVKGGSAMAFNV

-689 LQSFDGASTRELY
+689 LQSFAGASSRELF
-702 EASLQVMGA
+702 EASMKVMQV
-711 ANQHPMLSRVFSTFN
+711 ANEHPGLNRVFTTFN
-726 VNVPSYKAHI
+726 VNVPGYRAEI

-748 ENINSALAN
+748 EDLNATLAN

-786 TPDDLNN
+786 TPDDMNH

-799 SGDRIPLSE
+799 NGERIPMSE

-814 QVGASVVS
+814 QTKPAVVS
-822 RFGVYTGAQFQ
+822 RFGVYLGAQFQ
-833 GGAAPG
+833 GGPAEG
-839 YSSAQAIQAM
+839 YSSGQAVTAM
-849 EEVVLDTL
+849 EEIVQETL
-857 GPNWGMGWTGTAYQ
+857 GSDWGMGWTGTAYQ
-871 EANLGNAAMIAIVF
+871 ESEMGNTATLALIF
-885 GILMVFLILAAQ
+885 GLVMVFLILAAQ
-897 YESWALPLAVLTA
+897 YESWSLPLAVLTA
-910 TPFAFLGG
+910 TPFAFLGSIGG
-918 IAGIAL
+918 IVL
-924 RGLDTSVYVQIGM
+924 RGLDTSVYVEIGM

-960 EEGKSIRE
+960 ELGKTIRE

-1009 GTTVAVGMASVA
+1009 GTTVAVGMGSVA
-1021 ILGSLFVPT
+1021 VLGSLFVPT
-1030 FYAMIAYSADWLRR
+1030 FYAMIASVANWL
-1044 KTRGKQHDQNDRRDQ
+1044 KGKFGV
-1059 SDGRGEHDDRIAHD
+1059 SE
-1073 PQ
+1073 PQTVEES

>member
-9 SRPIFATVL
+9 KRPVFATVL
-18 AIIVTLIGAMS
+18 AIILTVMGVMS
-29 MRILPIEQYP
+29 MRVLPIEQYP
-39 SVVPPTVS
+39 NVVPPTVS

-78 LYMTSNSSDNGS
+78 LYMTSTSGDNGS
-90 MSLSVAFNIGTDG
+90 MSLDVAFNIGTDG

-122 EQVQSQ
+122 EAVQSQ
-128 GVQVELRSDSIL
+128 GVTVELQSSSIL

-147 PNGDYNRVYMQN
+147 PEGDYDNVFMQN
-159 YATLNILDELRQ
+159 YAALNILDELRQ

-184 EFAMRIWMDPDKLAQ
+184 EFAMRVWMDPDKLAQ
-199 YDLTPSE
+199 YDLTPTE
-206 VASAVRTQN
+206 VASAIRSQN
-215 TEIPAGNLASAPQGE
+215 TEVPAGSLAATPQSD
-230 PRAYTYT
+230 PRAFSYT
-237 ITAGGRLTDPDEFR
+237 ITAGGRLNDVDEFR
-251 NIYLRTNP
+251 DIFLRTNP
-259 DGSSLRLQD
+259 DGSSLRLED

-274 GASFYGVDAR
+274 GASFYGVDAK

-298 PGANALSTA
+298 PGANALETA
-307 EAVRSTMEDLKSRFP
+307 SAVKETMQDLEGRFP
-322 PGLEYVT
+322 PGLEYVV

-340 VETVLHTF
+340 VETVTHVF
-348 IEAFLIVAVILFIFL
+348 VEAFLIVGVILFIFL

-378 AVIGTFAGFYVLG
+378 SVLATFSGFYAFDF
-391 YSINLLTLFALVLSI
+391 SINLLTLFALVLSI

-420 ERVISEDEDITVRD
+420 ERVLSEDEDITVTQ
-434 ATIQAMREVGGP
+434 ATIRAMKEVGGP

-451 LIMAAVFVPVA
+451 LIMAAVFIPVA

-474 FAITVSISV
+474 FALTVAISV
-483 ALSALM
+483 AFSALM
-489 ALTFTPALSAI
+489 ALTFTPALTAI
-500 FIKHNLNHDR
+500 FIKHKPAMGQSRLM
-510 PSKFRRA
+510 RA
-517 IRTPL
+517 VYTPL

-535 YMWCVKKLV
+535 YLWVVKVLV
-544 RFWLLALA
+544 RFWGLALLL
-552 ITVAIG
+552 TGLVIG
-558 AGSYWMY
+558 GSWWLYQI
-565 VSTPSTLVPETDQG
+565 TPSSLVPETDQG

-585 SLPDAASL
+585 QLPDSASL
-593 DRTQTYMAKLSA
+593 HRTETYMAKLSERIE
-605 EIEKIEGVEYASAV
+605 EIPGVRYSSAV
-619 AGYDLLASAV
+619 AGYDILSSAV
-629 NTARGVIFVN
+629 NTARGVMFIN
-639 MLPWGERD
+639 MDPWDERE
-647 LTADALVGRIMQ
+647 LTAEQLVGRIMQ
-659 LGASIDGGSAMAFNV
+659 LGAQVPGGSAMAFNV

-689 LQSFDGASTRELY
+689 LQSFEGASSQELF
-702 EASLQVMGA
+702 EASVQVMQA
-711 ANQHPMLSRVFSTFN
+711 ANQHPALQQVFTTFN
-726 VNVPSYKAHI
+726 VNVPGYRAEI

-748 ENINSALAN
+748 EDLNATLSN

-777 LQNEDEFRK
+777 LQNEDEFRR
-786 TPDDLNN
+786 TPDDINN

-799 SGDRIPLSE
+799 DGERIPLSE

-814 QVGASVVS
+814 QAKPAVVS
-822 RFGVYTGAQFQ
+822 RFGVYLGAQFQ
-833 GGAAPG
+833 GGPAPG
-839 YSSAQAIQAM
+839 YSSGQAIDAM
-849 EEVVLDTL
+849 ETIVAETL
-857 GPNWGMGWTGTAYQ
+857 GDGWGMGWTGTAYQ
-871 EANLGNAAMIAIVF
+871 ESQLGNTATLAIVF
-885 GILMVFLILAAQ
+885 GLLMVFLILAAQ
-897 YESWALPLAVLTA
+897 YESWSLPLAVLTA

-918 IAGIAL
+918 IGGIVL
-924 RGLDTSVYVQIGM
+924 RGLDTSVYVEIGM

-960 EEGKSIRE
+960 ERGQTIRE

-1009 GTTVAVGMASVA
+1009 GTTVAVGMATVA
-1021 ILGSLFVPT
+1021 VLGSFFVPS
-1030 FYAMIAYSADWLRR
+1030 FYAMIAAIADWMRR
-1044 KTRGKQHDQNDRRDQ
+1044 KLKGEADTPRRLE
-1059 SDGRGEHDDRIAHD
+1059 SEVR
-1073 PQ
+1073 